1 MIIATL
7 ISTAIALPSPVKAI
21 ETNSRLIASQI
32 NSTTHGLS
40 DCYHAIFV
48 NRERQILARCN
59 AFRSI
64 AHNRKQGRE
73 FSFDFPAGT
82 ITFYTDFNSPPGK
95 YQDGVVWK
103 GERTRSYYIN
113 RIVLNNKNV
122 NIQDTLRSSDSRIR
136 CFVTDDY
143 VEAACDL
150 PNKSYVQYKK

>member
-1 MIIATL
+1 MIIATV
-7 ISTAIALPSPVKAI
+7 ISTVIALPSPVNAT
-21 ETNSRLIASQI
+21 ETNSKLLASQI
-32 NSTTHGLS
+32 NSTTNGLS

-48 NRERQILARCN
+48 NRERQILAKCN

-64 AHNRKQGRE
+64 ADRKNGRQ
-73 FSFDFPAGT
+73 FSFDFPAGS

-103 GERTRSYYIN
+103 GQRTRSYYIN
-113 RIVLNNKNV
+113 RIVLNDKNV

-136 CFVTDDY
+136 CYVTDDY